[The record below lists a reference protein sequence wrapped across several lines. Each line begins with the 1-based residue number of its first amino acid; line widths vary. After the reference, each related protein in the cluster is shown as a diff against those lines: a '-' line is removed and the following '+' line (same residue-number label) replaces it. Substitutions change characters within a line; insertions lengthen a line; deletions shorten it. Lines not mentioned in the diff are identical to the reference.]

1 MTATLR
7 VHMLA
12 SPVHTLGPFARYG
25 IWVQGC
31 CRACAGCISPEAQP
45 MHGGYDMTVREL
57 AGLVAADCG
66 VEGLTISGGEP
77 FLQADALCEL
87 IRAVRRLTPLGVI
100 LYTGF
105 RYEEIVDEPLTAL
118 CDALIDGPY
127 EAGLDDGLSLRG
139 SSNQRLIL
147 RTPRYEG
154 LISFGQ
160 LGRPT
165 EYIVPHGGGLSQV
178 GVPSRAALRQ
188 AQALRTFWEK
198 ENGKHEC

>member
-31 CRACAGCISPEAQP
+31 CRVCADCVSPEAQP
-45 MHGGYDMTVREL
+45 MHGGYDMDVREL
-57 AGLVAADCG
+57 AELIAADHS

-77 FLQADALCEL
+77 FLQAEALCEL
-87 IRAVRRLTPLGVI
+87 ICMVRRLTPLGVI

-105 RYEEIVDEPLTAL
+105 RYEEIMDEPLTAL

-154 LISFGQ
+154 LIAFGRS
-160 LGRPT
+160 GRPT
-165 EYIVPHGGGLSQV
+165 EYIVPHSGGLSQV
-178 GVPSRAALRQ
+178 GVPSKAALRQ
-188 AQALRTFWEK
+188 AQALRTFWKK
-198 ENGKHEC
+198 ENGKHDR

>member
-1 MTATLR
+1 MTGTLR
-7 VHMLA
+7 IHMLA

-31 CRACAGCISPEAQP
+31 CRACVGCVTPEAQP
-45 MHGGYDMTVREL
+45 IHGGYDMPVQEL
-57 AGLVAADCG
+57 ARLIVADYG
-66 VEGLTISGGEP
+66 VEGVTISGGEP
-77 FLQADALCEL
+77 FLQEEALCEL
-87 IRAVRRLTPLGVI
+87 IHTVRRLAPLGVI

-105 RYEEIVDEPLTAL
+105 RYEEIADKPLTAL

-127 EAGLDDGLSLRG
+127 EVGLDDGLSLRG

-154 LISFGQ
+154 LIAFGQ
-160 LGRPT
+160 PGRPT
-165 EYIVPHGGGLSQV
+165 EHIVPYGGGLSQV

-188 AQALRTFWEK
+188 AQAMRTFWEK
-198 ENGKHEC
+198 ESGKYGL